1 MSRREPRETYSMQ
14 ERRWGGEKEV
24 QRACKETRRRQWTGE
39 KGEFEKDLIR
49 STQVRFCLE
58 MNKYPRTAPGV
69 QLLGSLHHSNGS
81 GYRCP
86 YLHSYLGSAR
96 RLMDSLK
103 QRRVDPTVQQL
114 AQSSFRSVGKLL
126 ESMEGWRTVCLL
138 TNKLET
144 TFCWKYKFDTPKF
157 LYVIV
162 VEQCLICI
170 REISR

>member
-1 MSRREPRETYSMQ
+1 MSRREPRETHGMQ

-58 MNKYPRTAPGV
+58 MNKVWGPSLGPQAQVSKSASGV

-86 YLHSYLGSAR
+86 SLHLYLGSAR
-96 RLMDSLK
+96 RLTDSLK

-114 AQSSFRSVGKLL
+114 AQSSFRSVGKLRKH
-126 ESMEGWRTVCLL
+126 GRL
-138 TNKLET
+138 TNRLPVNK
-144 TFCWKYKFDTPKF
+144 
-157 LYVIV
+157 
-162 VEQCLICI
+162 
-170 REISR
+170 